1 VDPVAIL
8 GSGMAA
14 FGAAHRLADAG
25 VAFQAYDAR
34 GEIGGHTATVAHPDG
49 FSFDDGPHVSVTKD
63 TRLQD
68 LLADQLGGRYETVQM
83 HVDNYWHGVRMK
95 HRSR

>member
-1 VDPVAIL
+1 
-8 GSGMAA
+8 M
-14 FGAAHRLADAG
+14 
-25 VAFQAYDAR
+25 
-34 GEIGGHTATVAHPDG
+34 AHPDG
-49 FSFDDGPHVSVTKD
+49 FSFDDGPHVSVTED